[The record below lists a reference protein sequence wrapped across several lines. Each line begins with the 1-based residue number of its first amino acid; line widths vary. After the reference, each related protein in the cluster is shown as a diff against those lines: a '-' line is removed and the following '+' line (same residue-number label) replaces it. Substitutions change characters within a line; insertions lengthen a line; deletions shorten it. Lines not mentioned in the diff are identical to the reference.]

1 MWRFVIN
8 RFIITIPLLIFIS
21 ILSFS
26 LTYLAPGDPA
36 ELIMESPLGG
46 YDSKSVEE
54 FRARTGLDQPVHI
67 QYIRWLSKAVKG
79 DLGVSYATGQKV
91 IDAILEGFWPTF
103 KLSLFSLMISFMIC
117 MPLGIMSAIKRDSV
131 IDRIGMIISITG
143 VSIPN
148 FWFAYMLLII
158 FSVKLEWLP
167 VSGYGESGDLSH
179 ILLPSVTLGI
189 SSAAVMSRMLRA
201 SMLEVL
207 SQDYITAAISR
218 GLPNKS
224 IILKHALRN
233 AMIPVITIAGLN
245 LGYLLNGSV
254 VIETIFNWPGIGRL
268 MVTSIYQRDYPMIQ
282 GCMLFVA
289 ITFVMINLIVDILY
303 CYLNPGIR
311 YETK

>member
-1 MWRFVIN
+1 MLRFVLN
-8 RFIITIPLLIFIS
+8 RFITAIPLLIFIS
-21 ILSFS
+21 VLSFS

-36 ELIMESPLGG
+36 ELIMQSPDGG
-46 YDSKSVEE
+46 YDAKSVEE
-54 FRARTGLDQPVHI
+54 FRARVGLDQPVHI
-67 QYIRWLSKAVKG
+67 RYTQWLSKALKG
-79 DLGVSYATGQKV
+79 DLGVSYATGQTV
-91 IDAILEGFWPTF
+91 IAAIFESFCPTC
-103 KLSLFSLMISFMIC
+103 KLSLFSFMIALMISI
-117 MPLGIMSAIKRDSV
+117 PLGILSAIKRESF
-131 IDRIGMIISITG
+131 IDKIGIIISITG
-143 VSIPN
+143 ASVPN

-158 FSVKLEWLP
+158 FSVKLGWLP
-167 VSGYGESGDLSH
+167 VSGYGDSGDLAH

-189 SSAAVMSRMLRA
+189 SSAAIMSRMLRA

-218 GLPNKS
+218 GLPDRS
-224 IILKHALRN
+224 IILKHSLRN
-233 AMIPVITIAGLN
+233 ALIPIVTIAGLN

-289 ITFVMINLIVDILY
+289 IMFVVINLIVDVLY

-311 YETK
+311 YGTK